1 MGFYR
6 LCVFLIISFLFCE
19 EIEKFQT
26 VPPIGNNELISLS
39 GDPIKFNEMYQDGP
53 MLLSFW
59 FLGCGPCVAEMKHLS
74 KFNEKYKDTGFKV
87 ISVNT
92 DTRNKGKVKS
102 FVKKKKYSFDM
113 VFDLNGK
120 NGIIKKFGGSSC
132 PFTVLINMD
141 GTIYSKHL
149 GYERGDEIGLEKE
162 ILKFIDYNKGLKELS
177 PILKELIDQTIETK
191 PNEEL
196 DKILHLEK
204 TEENSDKK

>member
-113 VFDLNGK
+113 MFDLNGK